1 MSTKSP
7 RFTSEVSIDERW
19 DIESGADQHRFARMR
34 ANETES
40 VACVEGRITSSSVS
54 PRIGPE
60 HPEALSSQL
69 S

>member
-19 DIESGADQHRFARMR
+19 DIESGADWHWFARMR

-40 VACVEGRITSSSVS
+40 VACEGRITSSSVS
-54 PRIGPE
+54 LRIGPE